1 MFRLLT
7 ANLHEVDCLHFH
19 LRMEECKW
27 YHVYKTKRAFNKP
40 FLYVLFVS
48 RDQQVAIGPT
58 GAIGLSAQG
67 RVGLVSSLES
77 ESVFTLKEIAS
88 VWERRSNR
96 DSVTATTV
104 QVTP

>member
-1 MFRLLT
+1 M
-7 ANLHEVDCLHFH
+7 NL
-19 LRMEECKW
+19 
-27 YHVYKTKRAFNKP
+27 
-40 FLYVLFVS
+40 FLFVLFGS

-58 GAIGLSAQG
+58 GAIGLSAPG

-77 ESVFTLKEIAS
+77 ESVFTPKEIAS
-88 VWERRSNR
+88 AWERRSNR

>member
-1 MFRLLT
+1 M
-7 ANLHEVDCLHFH
+7 
-19 LRMEECKW
+19 
-27 YHVYKTKRAFNKP
+27 
-40 FLYVLFVS
+40 
-48 RDQQVAIGPT
+48 AIGPT
-58 GAIGLSAQG
+58 GAIGLNAQG

>member
-1 MFRLLT
+1 M
-7 ANLHEVDCLHFH
+7 NL
-19 LRMEECKW
+19 
-27 YHVYKTKRAFNKP
+27 
-40 FLYVLFVS
+40 FLYVLFGS
-48 RDQQVAIGPT
+48 PDQQVVIGPT
-58 GAIGLSAQG
+58 GTIGLSAPG
-67 RVGLVSSLES
+67 RVDLVSSLES

>member
-1 MFRLLT
+1 MERTALTWGLLLSN
-7 ANLHEVDCLHFH
+7 ALVCL
-19 LRMEECKW
+19 LN
-27 YHVYKTKRAFNKP
+27 V
-40 FLYVLFVS
+40 
-48 RDQQVAIGPT
+48 QQVAIGPT
-58 GAIGLSAQG
+58 GAIGLSAPG

-104 QVTP
+104 Q